1 MGVPVG
7 TAGGASRWNGGP
19 AHTPGPHPLP
29 VQPPRRPHHPS
40 EVDILPL
47 APFLERRLEG
57 VENPSLGK
65 MGSPKILSIAQA
77 WGWFPSL
84 ALPAAPRLC
93 PSKTATNCAEG
104 LPCFDPHRDGHC
116 LCCWLEP
123 CRQQLPPPPPKK
135 IPPLRDQLCPQPHNG
150 SSAPQ
155 MPFLRSSKINLSP
168 WFGVKDSCCV
178 PPSNTPPLHLG
189 SGARGRGDEGHGSHL
204 AARCIPVPVRCC
216 RSADADPGGVSRGLL
231 ALSLNL
237 FLID

>member
-123 CRQQLPPPPPKK
+123 CRQQLPPPPPPKK
-135 IPPLRDQLCPQPHNG
+135 
-150 SSAPQ
+150 
-155 MPFLRSSKINLSP
+155 
-168 WFGVKDSCCV
+168 
-178 PPSNTPPLHLG
+178 
-189 SGARGRGDEGHGSHL
+189 SHL
-204 AARCIPVPVRCC
+204 SEISCAPSPTTAPVPRKC
-216 RSADADPGGVSRGLL
+216 PFYGHPK
-231 ALSLNL
+231 
-237 FLID
+237 